1 LVFKSALGLAS
12 DLILLHFLFLFFC
25 CSEFR
30 YASVAALFIFI
41 FLQNCLSN
49 QNSNPW
55 KKSIYNSFLKR
66 KIKFK
71 FLVPRWIGAN
81 KWQKK

>member
-1 LVFKSALGLAS
+1 LGLAS
-12 DLILLHFLFLFFC
+12 HLILLHFLFLFFC

-30 YASVAALFIFI
+30 CAPVAALFIFI
-41 FLQNCLSN
+41 FLQNGLSN

-55 KKSIYNSFLKR
+55 KKSNFNTFLKR

-71 FLVPRWIGAN
+71 FLVQRWIGAN